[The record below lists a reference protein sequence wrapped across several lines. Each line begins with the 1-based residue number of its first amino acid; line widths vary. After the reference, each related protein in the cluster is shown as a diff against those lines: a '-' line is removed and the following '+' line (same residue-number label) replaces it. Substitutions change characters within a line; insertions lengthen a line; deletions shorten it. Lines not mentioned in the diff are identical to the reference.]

1 MLVLATD
8 RFPNNTY
15 LPNAPLIP
23 VAGYKKTRVADRCL
37 EFDEAIVGPEAI
49 AASIDEWYDADIT
62 GSSELGKEWAAYMS
76 WDRLKPKYMELLS
89 K

>member
-1 MLVLATD
+1 
-8 RFPNNTY
+8 
-15 LPNAPLIP
+15 LIP

-37 EFDEAIVGPEAI
+37 EFDEAVIDPKAI
-49 AASIDEWYDADIT
+49 AAIIDEWYGADIT
-62 GSSELGKEWAAYMS
+62 GYSQLGKEWAESMS